1 MTHAQLPPIPRV
13 QLPGHENAKGFPA
26 NSFVLAGKDGMPLL
40 VFRGEHGI
48 ADSHEEQLQTRG
60 GSYTF
65 STLEA
70 ASLYAIAPNNNTDK
84 AHQPRIYPAYLSINN
99 PFSTDGDDPFL
110 DLSLIEEH
118 LGYEDASRIAIKFSQ
133 HIYNT
138 GNWMEEINADDE
150 YDSVEA
156 FLTAHP
162 GRLHD
167 LYFDAYPF
175 YDDPEVI
182 ALLVSKGFDGAIHC
196 GNGETSGVEEYRV
209 FSADQVTFALAHG
222 AGPALSLGA
231 ETAKSLSEV
240 LRSAKRNTSFGL
252 QPDPIAEQLF
262 GNVGIAN
269 DLRLLETKLWDLGI
283 DVVGVHGAGASSIVL
298 DAGEFVVRLGGGE
311 CIPRPF
317 IAEFLQAPAYGKT
330 GSVRWEVLPKVETAS
345 ITQADV
351 DQMTNALT
359 EKGCKLVD
367 AGVDNLGRL
376 PSGNLVVIDPG
387 AVGMSSALRPD
398 SEQAIAEYQSG
409 LPQLAASAGWKV
421 APKSMSVEVMRT
433 AISQCLNALNEQ
445 VTHKQHLNPVH
456 VPKLMRR

>member
-1 MTHAQLPPIPRV
+1 MSHAHLPPIPRV
-13 QLPGHENAKGFPA
+13 QLPGHESAEGLPA
-26 NSFVLAGKDGMPLL
+26 NSSVLAGKDGLPLL

-48 ADSHEEQLQTRG
+48 ADSHEAPLQTRG

-99 PFSTDGDDPFL
+99 PFSSDGDDPFL
-110 DLSLIEEH
+110 ELSLIEEH
-118 LGYEDASRIAIKFSQ
+118 LGYEEAARIAIKFSQ

-138 GNWMEEINADDE
+138 GNWMEEINSDDE
-150 YDSVEA
+150 YDSVEE
-156 FLTAHP
+156 FLKAHP
-162 GRLHD
+162 DRLHD

-209 FSADQVTFALAHG
+209 FSADQVTFALAHS
-222 AGPALSLGA
+222 AGPALSLGVG
-231 ETAKSLSEV
+231 TAKSLSEV

-252 QPDPIAEQLF
+252 QPDPIAEQLL
-262 GNVGIAN
+262 GNIGIAN

-283 DVVGVHGAGASSIVL
+283 EVVGVHGAGASSIVL
-298 DAGEFVVRLGGGE
+298 DAGKFVVRLGAGE

-317 IAEFLQAPAYGKT
+317 IAELLQAPAYGKT
-330 GSVRWEVLPKVETAS
+330 GSVRWEVLPKIDTAS
-345 ITQADV
+345 ITETDV
-351 DQMTNALT
+351 DILSEALAGKSC
-359 EKGCKLVD
+359 ELVD
-367 AGVDNLGRL
+367 AGTDNLGRL
-376 PSGNLVVIDPG
+376 PSGRLVIIDPG
-387 AVGMSSALRPD
+387 AVRTPPALDPD
-398 SEQAIAEYQSG
+398 SEQAIAEYQAG

-421 APKSMSVEVMRT
+421 SAPSMSVEAMRS
-433 AISQCLNALNEQ
+433 AISQCLSALHEQ
-445 VTHKQHLNPVH
+445 VAHRQHLNPVH
-456 VPKLMRR
+456 IPMQMRR